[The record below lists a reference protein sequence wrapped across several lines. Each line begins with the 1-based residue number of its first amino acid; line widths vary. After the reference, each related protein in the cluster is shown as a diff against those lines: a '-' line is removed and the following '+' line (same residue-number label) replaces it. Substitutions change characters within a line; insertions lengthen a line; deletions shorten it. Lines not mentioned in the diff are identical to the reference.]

1 MIKISGVKYIIT
13 RTLCSVNYFSCLTD
27 GTGCSKLISVMR
39 KTQNVINFTSPYTK
53 GFHYHYMHKELFD
66 QLVQV
71 VATLR
76 GENGCPWDRAQTHET
91 LKSDLIEEAYE
102 VIETIDAKDP
112 KKLQEEL
119 GDLLMQV
126 MLHAQIAK
134 DGGDFSI
141 SDVIQSITDKL
152 IRRHP
157 HVFGD
162 VTVNDTAEVLKNWEA
177 IKRNE
182 AGYEERKSI
191 LDGIPNH
198 LPSLLRAQKIQSKAA
213 RVGFDWDSVSDV
225 LPKLEEEIKEIKE
238 SIAKG
243 DSAEVEMEIGDLL
256 FSVVNLCRFLDVQ
269 AEEALRKANRKF
281 ITRFQQMEAELER
294 HGKTFKD
301 YDLAGLDQIW
311 NEAKSKENR
320 GG

>member
-1 MIKISGVKYIIT
+1 
-13 RTLCSVNYFSCLTD
+13 
-27 GTGCSKLISVMR
+27 
-39 KTQNVINFTSPYTK
+39 
-53 GFHYHYMHKELFD
+53 MHKELFD